1 MSVFKVM
8 AAVPRGSEA
17 APVLIEAE
25 LNRGMIPTIDV
36 VGTPDPD
43 AVELR
48 SLVRTALRSCG
59 YDVPR
64 THVTVCVSPT
74 GRAPHCSGRALAL
87 PVAAAVLGASGQI
100 PEKSVEGRLLMGSLR
115 PDGGIAEPRG
125 AIAAQLLARD
135 LGLEFVGSGSPS
147 SLAACPGASGIT
159 SLSALRDPNA
169 PTPLPC
175 PRRGAPSGLDLADVP
190 GNGAAKRAMAV
201 AAAGGHG
208 LLLVGEPS
216 GTARDLAMR
225 MTTILPALSEE
236 ERERLAAIHSVAGE
250 DVSGILSGQRP
261 FRGPCYA
268 ISTAGLIGGGRPVR
282 PGEVTLA
289 DGGVLFLEGLN
300 SFATPSLQML
310 RRVVEDRS
318 ARIVRVDGLYEMPAS
333 FALVAA
339 EAPCPCG
346 GFGTGGCRCTAQA
359 IERWQAR
366 MAGPLSDLLEVRA
379 PAIEEA
385 ASAAVRT
392 ASSAE
397 IREQV
402 KRAESFRAWRE
413 NRDYGGGPSTADRAV
428 VDAAARAL
436 GLTDRQA
443 VSISRVARTVA
454 DMAESAEVSREHVL
468 EAASLR
474 GAMGSRSQ
482 PEGVGLDA
490 LERECSTPAAGWL
503 DPLKRGGEP
512 R

>member
-1 MSVFKVM
+1 
-8 AAVPRGSEA
+8 
-17 APVLIEAE
+17 
-25 LNRGMIPTIDV
+25 
-36 VGTPDPD
+36 
-43 AVELR
+43 
-48 SLVRTALRSCG
+48 
-59 YDVPR
+59 
-64 THVTVCVSPT
+64 
-74 GRAPHCSGRALAL
+74 
-87 PVAAAVLGASGQI
+87 
-100 PEKSVEGRLLMGSLR
+100 
-115 PDGGIAEPRG
+115 
-125 AIAAQLLARD
+125 
-135 LGLEFVGSGSPS
+135 
-147 SLAACPGASGIT
+147 
-159 SLSALRDPNA
+159 
-169 PTPLPC
+169 
-175 PRRGAPSGLDLADVP
+175 
-190 GNGAAKRAMAV
+190 
-201 AAAGGHG
+201 
-208 LLLVGEPS
+208 
-216 GTARDLAMR
+216 

-310 RRVVEDRS
+310 RRVAEDRS

-346 GFGTGGCRCTAQA
+346 GFGTGDCRCTAQA

-402 KRAESFRAWRE
+402 ERAGSFRAWRE
-413 NRDYGGGPSTADRAV
+413 NRGYGAGPSTADRAV

-443 VSISRVARTVA
+443 ATISRVARTVA
-454 DMAESAEVSREHVL
+454 DMAESAEVSREHVF

-474 GAMGSRSQ
+474 GAMESRSQ
-482 PEGVGLDA
+482 PEEVGLDA
-490 LERECSTPAAGWL
+490 LERECSDTAGAV
-503 DPLKRGGEP
+503 DMESFEKEER
-512 R
+512 